1 MPKVGFDKEA
11 FKKEVK
17 DNVRVLYRKNLEEAT
32 EQQIFS
38 AVCFAAKERIIE
50 EFGYFNTELL
60 TLERK
65 YHKRFCPDKKVS
77 VWTKVKND

>member
-1 MPKVGFDKEA
+1 MFFISQQLALFVLLVDSDLDMLRIYEEESMMP
-11 FKKEVK
+11 
-17 DNVRVLYRKNLEEAT
+17 RV
-32 EQQIFS
+32 
-38 AVCFAAKERIIE
+38 KERIIE

-60 TLERK
+60 ALERK

>member
-1 MPKVGFDKEA
+1 M
-11 FKKEVK
+11 
-17 DNVRVLYRKNLEEAT
+17 
-32 EQQIFS
+32 I
-38 AVCFAAKERIIE
+38 KERIIE

-65 YHKRFCPDKKVS
+65 YHERFCPDKKVS